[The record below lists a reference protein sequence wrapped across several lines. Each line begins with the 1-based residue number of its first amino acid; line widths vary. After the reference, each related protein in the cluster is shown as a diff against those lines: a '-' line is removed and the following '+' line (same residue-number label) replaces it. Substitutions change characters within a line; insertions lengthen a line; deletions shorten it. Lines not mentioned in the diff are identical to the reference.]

1 MAITAKELAR
11 KLNISATA
19 VSMALNN
26 KPGVSTETRKQIIK
40 AAEKYGYDFTKLSFK
55 KNQAGEIY
63 CIIYKSHN
71 AILKY
76 TPIFSELTDGIG
88 QVCEKEGYHLKLVQI
103 NENIDNVQKWIE
115 DIRIANCAGVI
126 LLGTEISLNAA
137 KAFTSLSVPVV
148 LLDSYFDALGC
159 SSVLINNEQG
169 AYLATN
175 YLIDRYNKQPGHLCS
190 SYKIENFDKV
200 RAKKNEI
207 EILNR
212 ELKSKRKKGVIG
224 IGAMSDTYNP
234 FEKQY
239 EITRQSLEL
248 ISYYNFGVSIE
259 TKSNLIVRDIDI
271 FKEINKKAD
280 VILKFTITSADDN
293 LSQKVEPGV
302 CVSSERLKAMKQLSK
317 EGLFVG
323 TLLTPIIPFI
333 TDSEENIRNV
343 IRLSYENGAKFVFS
357 MGGVTLRE
365 NQREY
370 FYEQLD
376 KTFPKIKEKYIKT
389 YGNNYFCYPLNKN
402 LDKIFK
408 EECNRYGILYN
419 MKDIIKA
426 YKKEIPEDEQMTLF
440 I

>member
-1 MAITAKELAR
+1 MEFIEAKTILQR
-11 KLNISATA
+11 VTH
-19 VSMALNN
+19 
-26 KPGVSTETRKQIIK
+26 
-40 AAEKYGYDFTKLSFK
+40 
-55 KNQAGEIY
+55 GEEWFGIDYNMNLYKGCCHKCIY
-63 CIIYKSHN
+63 CDSRSNCY
-71 AILKY
+71 
-76 TPIFSELTDGIG
+76 
-88 QVCEKEGYHLKLVQI
+88 QV
-103 NENIDNVQKWIE
+103 
-115 DIRIANCAGVI
+115 
-126 LLGTEISLNAA
+126 
-137 KAFTSLSVPVV
+137 
-148 LLDSYFDALGC
+148 
-159 SSVLINNEQG
+159 
-169 AYLATN
+169 
-175 YLIDRYNKQPGHLCS
+175 
-190 SYKIENFDKV
+190 ENFDRV
-200 RAKKNEI
+200 RAKKDGI

-239 EITRQSLEL
+239 EITKEALKL

-280 VILKFTITSADDN
+280 VILKFTITTADDN
-293 LSQKVEPGV
+293 LSQKVEQGV

-317 EGLFVG
+317 EGIFVG

-333 TDSEENIRNV
+333 TDSEENIRKV

-370 FYEQLD
+370 FYGQLD
-376 KTFPKIKEKYIKT
+376 KTFPKLKEKYIKT

-402 LDKIFK
+402 LNKIFK
-408 EECNRYGILYN
+408 EECEKYGLLYKMN
-419 MKDIIKA
+419 DIVKA
-426 YKKEIPEDEQMTLF
+426 YKKEIKQEEQLTF